1 MKCPACRADLPVEAN
16 FCPNCG
22 HNLRDAGNV
31 PSVDYHKPRSYT
43 PKFLVNKIA
52 AARSALE
59 GENKGHG
66 SRTLLDV
73 IRRASVAL
81 TRTLDVDQ
89 FLEVV
94 TADLLH
100 ATEVEAAGILA
111 RNDRSNELYWREVQD
126 KNGILTQN
134 GWERQSLFD
143 TSVLDRAFETGEPV
157 VLRKA
162 SVGPK
167 VSDGSELRGSGSVS
181 DALLVPLNTRE
192 KTIGVLVLANRNSG
206 AFTDEEIHM
215 CESLTGVVALSMEN
229 ANFFDELRASYKK
242 LEGLDRTKSKVM
254 HRLSHELKTPLAIMK
269 ASVNGLERKLRQG
282 GINDFD
288 QAFVRLNRQIENLDR
303 LELQVESIMRRG
315 YGEEREMIGGLLES
329 AASLIEVQAEHA
341 PEMKRAAT
349 LILRTL
355 EDAFP
360 AHEEQW
366 QAVNVEEFG
375 DSVLEFLRRGVD
387 AQERNVKLVFDLE
400 NGAQVLIP
408 ELVLHATIEGLVRN
422 AVEATPDQGIVS
434 VRGRA
439 NGDFYALTVEDSG
452 VGIPEE
458 DWGLVFEGFYQ
469 VQETD
474 TYTSGRPY
482 AFNAGGKGMDLFRI
496 KMFSKIYG
504 FGLYFRSRR
513 CPHLVEELKDCP
525 GNVEDCP
532 FCDTVQDCS
541 DSGGTVFQVELHLV
555 E

>member
-16 FCPNCG
+16 FCFNCG
-22 HNLRDAGNV
+22 HSLRDAANT
-31 PSVDYHKPRSYT
+31 PSVDYHKPSSDT
-43 PKFLVNKIA
+43 PKFLADKTS

-59 GENKGHG
+59 GEDDGHD

-94 TADLLH
+94 TADLIQ
-100 ATEVEAAGILA
+100 ATGVEAAGVLA

-143 TSVLDRAFETGEPV
+143 SSVLDRAFETGEPV

-167 VSDGSELRGSGSVS
+167 VPDGSELCGSHFVR
-181 DALLVPLNTRE
+181 DALVVPLNTRE
-192 KTIGVLVLANRNSG
+192 KTVGLLVLANRNPS
-206 AFTDEEIHM
+206 AFTEEEVQM
-215 CESLTGVVALSMEN
+215 CMSLAGIIALSMEN

-242 LEGLDRTKSKVM
+242 LEGLDRTKSKIM

-269 ASVNGLERKLRQG
+269 ASVNGLERKLRQR

-288 QAFVRLNRQIENLDR
+288 QAFGRLNRQIENLDR

-315 YGEEREMIGGLLES
+315 YSEEREMIGCLLES
-329 AASLIEVQAEHA
+329 AASLIEVHAEHS
-341 PEMKRAAT
+341 PEMKRT
-349 LILRTL
+349 VSLILRTL

-360 AHEEQW
+360 THQEQW
-366 QAVNVEEFG
+366 RQVNVKEFG

-387 AQERNVKLVFDLE
+387 AQERNVNLVFDLE
-400 NGAQVLIP
+400 NGAVVSIP

-422 AVEATPDQGIVS
+422 AVEATPDHAMVS

-469 VQETD
+469 LQETD
-474 TYTSGRPY
+474 SYTSGRPY

-513 CPHLVEELKDCP
+513 CPHLVEELRDCP
-525 GNVEDCP
+525 GSVESCP

-541 DSGGTVFQVELHLV
+541 DSGGTAFQVELPLDS
-555 E
+555 